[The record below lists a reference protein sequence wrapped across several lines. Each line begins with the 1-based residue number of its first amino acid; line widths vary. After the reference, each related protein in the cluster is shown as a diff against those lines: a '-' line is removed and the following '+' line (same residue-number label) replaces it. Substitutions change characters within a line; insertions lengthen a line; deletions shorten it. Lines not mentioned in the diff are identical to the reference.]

1 MSTIDWPGTV
11 LLIVFVLGF
20 LGSCASLG
28 KKA

>member
-1 MSTIDWPGTV
+1 MNAIDWPGTV
-11 LLIVFVLGF
+11 FLVVFVLGF